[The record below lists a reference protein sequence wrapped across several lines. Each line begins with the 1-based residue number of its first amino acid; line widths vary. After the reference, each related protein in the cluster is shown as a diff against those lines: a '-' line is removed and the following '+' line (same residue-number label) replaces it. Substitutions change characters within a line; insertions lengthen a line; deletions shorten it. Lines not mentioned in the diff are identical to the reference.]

1 MAGKSMNII
10 RVRSIVGIIILTL
23 MSGCVGYSYPY
34 ENYGY
39 RNYQVYQPYGIRYP
53 GQVQYRNYGYRNY
66 QQYQPH
72 REYGEYRE
80 HGYNR
85 GGWGHSWRGRG

>member
-1 MAGKSMNII
+1 MNII
-10 RVRSIVGIIILTL
+10 QVRSIAGIFILTL

-34 ENYGY
+34 GSYGY
-39 RNYQVYQPYGIRYP
+39 GNYQANQAYGVRYA
-53 GQVQYRNYGYRNY
+53 GQMQYGNYGYRNY

-80 HGYNR
+80 YGHNR
-85 GGWGHSWRGRG
+85 GGGGYGQYRQHDND